1 MHPQNKMPLGNK
13 KKELSI
19 HATTWVNPKIVML
32 SKKEEKIYMLY
43 DSCHLYIENEN

>member
-1 MHPQNKMPLGNK
+1 MVHPFTEILLGNE
-13 KKELSI
+13 KEQSI